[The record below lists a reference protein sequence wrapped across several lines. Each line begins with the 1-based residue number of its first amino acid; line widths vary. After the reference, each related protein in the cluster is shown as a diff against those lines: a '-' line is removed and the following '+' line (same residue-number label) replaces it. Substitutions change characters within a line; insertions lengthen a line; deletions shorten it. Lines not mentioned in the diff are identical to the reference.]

1 MSNQS
6 NINEIKELEDRIANT
21 KYNKKTQHAIGLY
34 KAKLA
39 KLKEKQEQRGSSKG
53 GTDDSYYIRRSGDA
67 SVILVGFPSVGK
79 STLLN
84 NITDADSETGA
95 YAFTTLRPIPG
106 MMEYKHS
113 KIQIL
118 DVPGIVEGAA
128 SGRGRG
134 KEVLTAARSADLVLI
149 VIDVFHPEHYSVIL
163 KEIYETNLRLNQK
176 KPDVKIVKTSKGG
189 IDVGSTVKLTKLDVR
204 TVVDILREF
213 KINNAQVVIRDDIDV
228 DQLID
233 IIEHNKVYV
242 PSVTIL
248 NKVDIATKEIIQKA
262 KKICKPDL
270 MISAHEQKNLEE
282 LKELIFS
289 KLDFIRVF
297 CKEVGKKADLEVPL
311 IMKREST
318 IKDVCEKL
326 HKDFVSKFK
335 FSRIWGKSA
344 KFPGQK
350 QGLGHII
357 KDEDVVELHIK

>member
-1 MSNQS
+1 MSNQG
-6 NINEIKELEDRIANT
+6 NITEIKELEDRIANT
-21 KYNKKTQHAIGLY
+21 KYNKKTQHAIGIY

-39 KLKEKQEQRGSSKG
+39 KLKEKQEQRSSSKS

-84 NITDADSETGA
+84 NITDAESEIGA

-106 MMEYKHS
+106 MMDYKHS

-149 VIDVFHPEHYSVIL
+149 VIDVFHPEHYKVIL
-163 KEIYETNLRLNQK
+163 KEIYETNLRLNKK

-189 IDVGSTVKLTKLDVR
+189 IDVGSTVKLTKLDNKTIIDV
-204 TVVDILREF
+204 LREF
-213 KINNAQVVIRDDIDV
+213 KINNAQVVIRNDIDI
-228 DQLID
+228 DELID
-233 IIEHNKVYV
+233 VIENNKVYI

-248 NKVDIATKEIIQKA
+248 NKVDIATPEIIK
-262 KKICKPDL
+262 KTTKICKPDL
-270 MISAHEQKNLEE
+270 LISAHENKNLEE
-282 LKELIFS
+282 LKELIFE
-289 KLDFIRVF
+289 KLNFIRIY
-297 CKEVGKKADLEVPL
+297 CKEIGKPADLEVPL
-311 IMKREST
+311 IMKRNST

-326 HKDFVSKFK
+326 HKEFVEKFK
-335 FSRIWGKSA
+335 FSRIWGPSS

-350 QGLGHII
+350 QGLPHKL
-357 KDEDVVELHIK
+357 KDKDIVELHIK